1 MIIFLILGAAL
12 GIFSVL
18 FVLQNVTP
26 VTVSFFTWHMDG
38 SLAVMLF
45 LAMIS
50 GILITLLLL
59 FPSYIRDS
67 YRLSRLNKKTRVLED
82 EIAQHKV
89 KPLSDPPQ
97 ASVSNETH

>member
-1 MIIFLILGAAL
+1 MIIFLILGALL
-12 GIFSVL
+12 GVFSVL

-45 LAMIS
+45 LAMLS

-59 FPSYIRDS
+59 FPSYIRDA

-82 EIAQHKV
+82 EIAQHKAELQSV
-89 KPLSDPPQ
+89 PPQ
-97 ASVSNETH
+97 TSISKEPL